1 MKARLIAAV
10 LAIAVAPFVA
20 RAADEENPY
29 KKAKVGDF
37 ATYKM
42 TTKAMGFNVEGTVTQ
57 TVVENDGK
65 EATIEITGKFM
76 GMDIPAQKQKIDLTK
91 PFDPTKATGPMPAGA
106 AAQVEKLKDGKEKLK
121 VGTKEYETKWETYK
135 VKMKAAG
142 MDIEADMKVWQAKE
156 LTIPV
161 VKMEVTTEFG
171 GQKMEMQMEMTDVGT
186 KDTAK
191 KDKEKDKEKDKD
203 TDKKKEPE
211 KK

>member
-1 MKARLIAAV
+1 MKARLFAAV

-42 TTKAMGFNVEGTVTQ
+42 TTKAMGFNAEATVTQ

-65 EATIEITGKFM
+65 EVTIETTGKFM
-76 GMDIPAQKQKIDLTK
+76 GMDINVPKQKIDLSK

-106 AAQVEKLKDGKEKLK
+106 QAQVEKLKEGKEKLK
-121 VGTKEYETKWETYK
+121 VGSKEYETKWETYK

-142 MDIEADMKVWQAKE
+142 MDFESDMKVWQAKD

-161 VKMEVTTEFG
+161 VKVEVTTEVA
-171 GQKMEMQMEMTDVGT
+171 GQKMEMQMEMTEIGT
-186 KDTAK
+186 KDVK
-191 KDKEKDKEKDKD
+191 KDKEKDKD

>member
-1 MKARLIAAV
+1 MKARLFAAV
-10 LAIAVAPFVA
+10 LAIAAAPFVA

-57 TVVENDGK
+57 TVVEKDEK
-65 EATIEITGKFM
+65 EVTIELGGKFM
-76 GMDIPAQKQKIDLTK
+76 GMDIPATKQKIDLTK

-106 AAQVEKLKDGKEKLK
+106 QAQVEKLKEGKEKVK
-121 VGTKEYETKWETYK
+121 VGTKEYDAKWETYK
-135 VKMKAAG
+135 VKMKAGG
-142 MDIEADMKVWQAKE
+142 MDIEADMKVWQAKD

-171 GQKMEMQMEMTDVGT
+171 GQKMEMQMEMTESGT
-186 KDTAK
+186 KEPEKK
-191 KDKEKDKEKDKD
+191 KDTEKKD
-203 TDKKKEPE
+203 TEKKKEPE